1 MFLLV
6 IGLFLI
12 IAAILGTLYAYRTAF
27 YSHPQKRAKSTDA
40 LIGPQY
46 QVVAENIHRMSSI
59 MERIPYEPVAIRSY
73 DGLHLYGRYY
83 HVSDNAPLEILFH
96 GYRSHPY
103 RDCSGG
109 HALSRKLKLNTL
121 VVDQRSHGASD
132 GQTISFGVKER
143 KDCLAW
149 SNYAAQRFGKEVP
162 LILSGLSMG
171 AATVLMASELD
182 LPKSVACII
191 ADSPYSSPKAIIEK
205 VCADKGY
212 PVGLCRPFLWLGALI
227 FGGFRLDSCTA
238 EDAVRHAKVPI
249 LLLHGEDDRLVP
261 CDMSL
266 QIAAN
271 CASRVEV
278 ATFPDAGHG
287 LCYLTDPLRYEYV
300 ITNFL
305 HSIPEL
311 KPLL

>member
-1 MFLLV
+1 MLILFFILL
-6 IGLFLI
+6 LLM
-12 IAAILGTLYAYRTAF
+12 AAWYSYKVAF
-27 YSHPQKRAKSTDA
+27 FAPKNKRVSPDRPIT
-40 LIGPQY
+40 GEQY
-46 QVVAENIHRMSSI
+46 LAVAEDIRRVTGI
-59 MERIPYEPVAIRSY
+59 MAGYTFEEVTIQSY
-73 DGLHLYGRYY
+73 DGSTLYGRYY
-83 HVSDNAPLEILFH
+83 HMSDNAPVELLFH

-171 AATVLMASELD
+171 AATVLMASELE

-227 FGGFRLDSCTA
+227 FGGFRLDSYTA
-238 EDAVRHAKVPI
+238 KDAVRHAKVPI

-271 CASRVEV
+271 CTSRVEV
-278 ATFPDAGHG
+278 VTFPDAGHG
-287 LCYLTDPLRYEYV
+287 LCYLTDPLRYEDV

-311 KPLL
+311 KPFL